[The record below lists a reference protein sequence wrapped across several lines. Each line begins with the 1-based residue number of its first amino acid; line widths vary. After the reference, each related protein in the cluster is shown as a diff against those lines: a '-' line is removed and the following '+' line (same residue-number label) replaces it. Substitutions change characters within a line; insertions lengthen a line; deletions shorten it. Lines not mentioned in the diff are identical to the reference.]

1 MNNRTTGRAP
11 SPTLTMRNLHFGRFV
26 AVGASGQ
33 QPGTP
38 LESAQWVIAAELPA
52 SLKTALDVE
61 PRPVVSLGRLCVG
74 HEACAAL
81 VTVST
86 EYAEVHFILPLG
98 DSRTHAW
105 RRESARVDLLTF
117 VLVVD
122 GEGLPFGVRVCD
134 FGSLQEFW
142 LGASEAEATQMTGGA
157 LSDECAKVTGLLMA
171 QHMDM
176 QKELAEAPRDRHY
189 VLVSNEAFSAP
200 MGHALDALAN
210 AFLASEPTAT

>member
-1 MNNRTTGRAP
+1 MNNRITECAP

-26 AVGASGQ
+26 AVGASGK

-38 LESAQWVIAAELPA
+38 LEGARWVIAAELPA
-52 SLKTALDVE
+52 PLKTALDVE

-74 HEACAAL
+74 HEPCAAL
-81 VTVST
+81 VTIST
-86 EYAEVHFILPLG
+86 ESAEVHFILPLG
-98 DSRTHAW
+98 DSRTDAW

-122 GEGLPFGVRVCD
+122 GEELPFGIRVCD

-142 LGASEAEATQMTGGA
+142 LGDTGAVATNMTGSA
-157 LSDECAKVTGLLMA
+157 LYDECAKVTGLLMA
-171 QHMDM
+171 QHMDL
-176 QKELAEAPRDRHY
+176 QKERAEAARDCHY

-200 MGHALDALAN
+200 MGHALDALVN
-210 AFLASEPTAT
+210 AFLVSGPTVT